1 MIPSRQAI
9 DQMSVQ
15 HDAHI
20 RDMQDRAEASNQTE
34 ALDGLRRS
42 LAEREDDLEQA
53 LREAEN
59 GTQQMVGF
67 ELHVHVAMHND
78 CTHASVLLWIC
89 I

>member
-42 LAEREDDLEQA
+42 LAEREEDLEQA

-67 ELHVHVAMHND
+67 ELAMHND
-78 CTHASVLLWIC
+78 CTHASVLSWIC